1 MINHWPLSEET
12 QEPTSSRKV
21 GQAVAHWA
29 NSGLGMIQNTKT
41 YIDTNTNTSAK
52 TNTKLKQ
59 DAETWQVHLPPVR
72 GSGDLERPGP
82 EQ

>member
-1 MINHWPLSEET
+1 MSEET
-12 QEPTSSRKV
+12 QEPTSSREV
-21 GQAVAHWA
+21 GHAVAHWA
-29 NSGLGMIQNTKT
+29 NSGLGMIKNTKT
-41 YIDTNTNTSAK
+41 YIDTNTNTSAN

-59 DAETWQVHLPPVR
+59 DAETWQVHLPPVS

>member
-1 MINHWPLSEET
+1 MSEET